1 MEGLD
6 LTEEDLTE
14 EQEDESVTSSEFVRA
29 IRSKEPST
37 IMALV
42 RELHQL
48 RSSDAS
54 SPSPLFLDIVAFPPP
69 GWPRL
74 VCLRASGHPIH
85 YACFFGL
92 YELVLAIL
100 TADPSEARNPAGELL
115 ITTSAGGGPVAT
127 DPYQFLL
134 FRLNADYFRKPP
146 CLSSFAHIERLLRC
160 AAPESEIRRNDH
172 GGYLPEACLQ
182 MLKEITLFDLIF
194 ETLVFRHELG

>member
-1 MEGLD
+1 MKGLD

-14 EQEDESVTSSEFVRA
+14 GQEDESVTNSEFVRA

-42 RELHQL
+42 REVHQR
-48 RSSDAS
+48 RSSDA
-54 SPSPLFLDIVAFPPP
+54 PSPVFFDIAAVPPP

-92 YELVLAIL
+92 YEVVLAIL

-115 ITTSAGGGPVAT
+115 IATSAGGGPVAA

-134 FRLNADYFRKPP
+134 FRLDADYFRKPP

-160 AAPESEIRRNDH
+160 VAPESEIRRKGH